1 MYINRYF
8 GFRIMYFITW
18 RMILWSAFTGVLAI
32 CTYRYLG
39 WSWVA
44 IPWLPVSLVGTAV
57 AFYVGF
63 KNNQSYGRCWEARI
77 VWGGIVNVSRSFVAA
92 AKAYLHSDTLS
103 EPQKKAELRELA
115 YRHIAWIHALKHAMW
130 QRTTWEHQYAS
141 SRRQR
146 AYFRKRID
154 FSSFEAESGNMLSAE
169 ELARVSTKTNKAA
182 QLLEQQSAHLAE
194 LAAKGWL
201 TEFRHIDL
209 QRHIADMYNEQG
221 RSERIKN
228 FPLPRQ
234 YATSSA
240 IFIIIFSWMLP
251 FNAPAHGY
259 PSCFASQLRRGAGAN
274 PDGR

>member
-1 MYINRYF
+1 
-8 GFRIMYFITW
+8 
-18 RMILWSAFTGVLAI
+18 
-32 CTYRYLG
+32 
-39 WSWVA
+39 
-44 IPWLPVSLVGTAV
+44 
-57 AFYVGF
+57 
-63 KNNQSYGRCWEARI
+63 
-77 VWGGIVNVSRSFVAA
+77 
-92 AKAYLHSDTLS
+92 
-103 EPQKKAELRELA
+103 
-115 YRHIAWIHALKHAMW
+115 MW
-130 QRTTWEHQYAS
+130 QRTPSQHQYAS

-146 AYFRKRID
+146 EYFRKRID
-154 FSSFEAESGNMLSAE
+154 FSSFEAESGNLLSAE
-169 ELARVSTKTNKAA
+169 ELAWVATKTNKAA

-251 FNAPAHGY
+251 FGMLHEFEKLGDDLIWLMLPFNMLVSWVFSLMEYTGDYSENPFEGLINDVPIQTITRNIEIDLREMLDEQEVPARIEPKIGVL
-259 PSCFASQLRRGAGAN
+259 F
-274 PDGR
+274 